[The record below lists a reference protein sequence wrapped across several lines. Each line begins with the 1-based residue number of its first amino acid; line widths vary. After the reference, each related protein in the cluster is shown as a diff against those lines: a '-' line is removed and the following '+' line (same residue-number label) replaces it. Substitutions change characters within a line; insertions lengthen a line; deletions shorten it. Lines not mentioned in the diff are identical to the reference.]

1 MEERFYIPRT
11 LDDPPLFFMWALDD
25 AAVFL
30 CGVILF
36 SLMGSALMFLVGC
49 ASGLAAARAYA
60 RLKQAG
66 GKVSGSVSK
75 KTDFLVAG
83 AEAGSKLAKAE
94 KLEVTIIDE
103 PELLRMLGKA

>member
-30 CGVILF
+30 CGIILF

-49 ASGLAAARAYA
+49 ATGLAAARGYA

-66 GKVSGSVSK
+66 GKGFVVRALYWYSPSDWWFRSPAPSHVREYIG
-75 KTDFLVAG
+75 G
-83 AEAGSKLAKAE
+83 
-94 KLEVTIIDE
+94 
-103 PELLRMLGKA
+103 